1 MKRLSI
7 TILLLLLAACAS
19 SSAPQSGT
27 VSAPGHGAISIEIVP
42 NPVVAKNVG
51 GETYEFPF
59 EVVVR
64 ESGGHPVNVTNVRAD
79 VTALGGALQVAEES
93 YDAARIQSLGYSTSV
108 PAGGTLRYKFN
119 PRRSVPD
126 ERLFGGVAAE
136 ITVNATDDTGQ
147 STTARTTV
155 TVRR

>member
-7 TILLLLLAACAS
+7 FLVLLLAACAS
-19 SSAPQSGT
+19 SSTTQSGP
-27 VSAPGHGAISIEIVP
+27 VAAPGHGAISIEIVP
-42 NPVVAKNVG
+42 NPIVATKVSDD
-51 GETYEFPF
+51 TYEFLF

-64 ESGGHPVNVTNVRAD
+64 ESGGHTVNVNRVTAD
-79 VTALGGALQVAEES
+79 VTALGAIHVANES
-93 YDAARIQSLGYSTSV
+93 YDAAHIRALGYATSV

-126 ERLFGGVAAE
+126 DRLFGGVAAE
-136 ITVNATDDTGQ
+136 ITVYATDDTGQ
-147 STTARTTV
+147 ATIARTTV